1 MASFAQT
8 LRSYSSGSISREDL
22 ISSLDDILSE
32 NRVDAPWLLSILD
45 QEHQNVSLPKEI
57 YEEVKLKVM
66 GATDSGMARTRVD
79 DGEPLEVSAGEGE
92 DLSRT
97 QIATSFV
104 QSAVDDNITTDSGRS
119 AGAPVVAADSEIA
132 IKGVGDVLNG
142 RFVLEECVG
151 SGGMSTVY
159 RALDRRKLEADDRD
173 PYIAV
178 KILNVEFRSH
188 PDSLIALQREAKKC
202 HKLAH
207 PNIVRAYDFDRDDAT
222 VYMTMEYLHGHS
234 LAKILRD
241 PGFKGMPC
249 NEAMPIIQGMAEA
262 LAYAHKN
269 GIVHADFKPANVI
282 LTEGGEV
289 KVIDFG
295 IARAFHKQGDSDVEA
310 TRFDP
315 GSLGALTPTYASPE
329 MLEHREPDP
338 RDDVYAFA
346 CIVYEMLTGRHPFG
360 RRQANEA
367 RDGGLAPER
376 KTLSRRQWKAL
387 RSALEFDRDKRTP
400 SIEQFFREINP
411 ECTKVSPVGLI
422 ASALAAVVLV
432 GIGVIA
438 YQNNAI
444 PFLPASSDSPAQAQT
459 ADSQSATAKPVEPIQ
474 RESEPVAIAE
484 ASAPK
489 PHTDKTEPAAL
500 ETVGDG
506 AAQEQTAMIVQPK
519 PVLSDA
525 EVLQSIKRE
534 LNAYKCSAM
543 TASMN
548 GGTIDVVG
556 YLKETTPASELARVL
571 DGIAGGRKLNVDVQP
586 LTANMCAVVD
596 LYRQYWIANRESKAG
611 TSILPANRD
620 GVFVGGE
627 PLVVKLTT
635 PAYDSFVNVDYYA
648 LDGHVV
654 HMLPS
659 LQVSGNQAPANYSAT
674 LGDLGQWIVGE
685 PFGRELVVVLTT
697 PKQLFGDLRDGFEKA
712 PDYLSALSTR
722 LAKFGDAA
730 DRRKI
735 MADFMF
741 INTRPK

>member
-1 MASFAQT
+1 VASFAQT
-8 LRSYSSGSISREDL
+8 LRSFSTGSISHEDL
-22 ISSLDDILSE
+22 ISSLDDILAE
-32 NRVDAPWLLSILD
+32 KRVDTPWLLSILD
-45 QEHQNVSLPKEI
+45 QEHRNVSLPKEI
-57 YEEVKLKVM
+57 YEEVRQKVM
-66 GATDSGMARTRVD
+66 QATGGGMESVKVNAAERLKAVGFED
-79 DGEPLEVSAGEGE
+79 E

-97 QIATSFV
+97 QVATSFV
-104 QSAVDDNITTDSGRS
+104 QSEPEDSNITTDSGRS
-119 AGAPVVAADSEIA
+119 STPSVPPFDAMKDEFA

-142 RFVLEECVG
+142 RFVLEERVG

-207 PNIVRAYDFDRDDAT
+207 PNIVRAYDFDRDEAT

-249 NEAMPIIQGMAEA
+249 DEAIPVIKGMADA

-282 LTEGGEV
+282 LTDSGEV

-376 KTLSRRQWKAL
+376 KTLTRRQWKAL
-387 RSALEFDRDKRTP
+387 KSALEFDRDKRTP
-400 SIEQFFREINP
+400 SIEQFYKDIDP
-411 ECTKVSPVGLI
+411 ECAKLSRTGMI
-422 ASALAAVVLV
+422 ATALAAVLLV
-432 GIGVIA
+432 GVGVIA

-444 PFLPASSDSPAQAQT
+444 PFLPTGAEIAAQPAA
-459 ADSQSATAKPVEPIQ
+459 ADNHATGSESIAAIERANKPSTQEKP
-474 RESEPVAIAE
+474 ADE
-484 ASAPK
+484 A
-489 PHTDKTEPAAL
+489 DQAAL
-500 ETVGDG
+500 EVDVG
-506 AAQEQTAMIVQPK
+506 EKTAMVVPPK

-525 EVLQSIKRE
+525 DVLKSIKRE
-534 LNAYKCSAM
+534 LNAYKCAAM
-543 TASMN
+543 TALMN
-548 GGTIDVVG
+548 GGQIDVFG
-556 YLKETTPASELARVL
+556 YLKETTPANELSKVL
-571 DGIAGGRKLNVDVQP
+571 RTIAGNRKLNVNVQP
-586 LTANMCAVVD
+586 LTANMCNVVD
-596 LYRQYWIANRESKAG
+596 LYRQYWIANKESKAG
-611 TSILPANRD
+611 TSILPENRN

-627 PLVVKLTT
+627 PLIVKLTT
-635 PAYDSFVNVDYYA
+635 PDYDTYVNVDYYS

-674 LGDLGQWIVGE
+674 VGDLGQWIVSE
-685 PFGRELVVVLTT
+685 PFGRELVVILTT
-697 PKQLFGDLRDGFEKA
+697 PKQLFGELREGFESA
-712 PDYLSALSTR
+712 SDYLKVLNTK
-722 LAKFGDAA
+722 LAKLDGGA
-730 DRRKI
+730 DSKKI
-735 MADFMF
+735 TADFMF
-741 INTRPK
+741 IDTRQK